1 MSRHPARR
9 RGPVWAGVAI
19 VMTVLALLIAGLV
32 LLIAGPA
39 AVFAGSPGARVAV
52 GAGALKA
59 RHLGSSVRHPLRR
72 KP

>member
-1 MSRHPARR
+1 
-9 RGPVWAGVAI
+9 V
-19 VMTVLALLIAGLV
+19 VLALLIAGLV

-39 AVFAGSPGARVAV
+39 AVFAGSPGARAAV

-59 RHLGSSVRHPLRR
+59 RQLGSSVRHPLRR